1 MRGGLSP
8 VEARRLVG
16 HDDRTDQNRKSSDLP
31 VDGPSRRSAIVA
43 RTALA
48 MVIVGLGLTMCASPR
63 AADRYPPGQYAI
75 WLFHA
80 AAPHENPD
88 LIRIYKISGDYE
100 NRETCLQVLQS
111 VTLKAPK
118 AVARCL
124 PVEPRSDR

>member
-1 MRGGLSP
+1 
-8 VEARRLVG
+8 V
-16 HDDRTDQNRKSSDLP
+16 T
-31 VDGPSRRSAIVA
+31 GPTRRSQIVA
-43 RTALA
+43 RTAVA
-48 MVIVGLGLTMCASPR
+48 MIVLGLGLTMCASPR

-88 LIRIYKISGDYE
+88 IVRIYKISGDYQ

-111 VTLKAPK
+111 VVTKARG

-124 PVEPRSDR
+124 PVELRSDR